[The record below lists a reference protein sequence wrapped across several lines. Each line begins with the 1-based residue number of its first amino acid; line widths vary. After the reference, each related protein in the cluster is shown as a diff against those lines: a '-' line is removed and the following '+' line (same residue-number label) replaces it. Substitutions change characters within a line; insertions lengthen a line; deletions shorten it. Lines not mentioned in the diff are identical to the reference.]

1 MSSVLIPVGDSR
13 VQAYDFRNQ
22 EIIERGRIRRLLP
35 VIEASAQR
43 IAGALSANLRQPVH
57 ITVDGS
63 DQKPWDDFRSE
74 MEDPTFIAAAAM
86 VGLDGRVA
94 LHVPVDLVLALIDVE
109 LGGRGK
115 DQPER
120 LVLSDLEFELM
131 GSLSD
136 DMFQAFHSAVNAFVE
151 VGVGAVQKLRS
162 SIYVKMGRPGE
173 MCLQVQMSIAIAD
186 GEARRM
192 YVYCPLT
199 VLHPII
205 DAFERLQREDDV
217 ATAGRWVSAEKRLLS
232 VPVEIQVAYPPIA
245 LTTTEVLGLRV
256 GDVVPLH
263 VDKDDRD
270 AQLDIVAGGYCIGK
284 GFLVAKGKRLACTVT
299 SWREERA

>member
-1 MSSVLIPVGDSR
+1 MSSALIPIGDAR

-22 EIIERGRIRRLLP
+22 EVIERGRIRRLLP
-35 VIEASAQR
+35 VLEASAQR

-57 ITVDGS
+57 ITVDGF
-63 DQKPWDDFRSE
+63 DQKPWDDYRSE

-94 LHVPVDLVLALIDVE
+94 LHLPVELVLALIEVE
-109 LGGRGK
+109 LGGQGRG
-115 DQPER
+115 QPDR
-120 LVLSDLEFELM
+120 LVLTDLEFDLIGAM
-131 GSLSD
+131 AD
-136 DMFQAFHSAVNAFVE
+136 DMFSAFQAAVNAFVE
-151 VGVGAVQKLRS
+151 VGVAAVQKLRS

-173 MCLQVQMSIAIAD
+173 MCLQVQMSVTIAD

-192 YVYCPLT
+192 YLYCPLP

-217 ATAGRWVSAEKRLLS
+217 ATPGRWVNAEKRLLS

>member
-1 MSSVLIPVGDSR
+1 
-13 VQAYDFRNQ
+13 
-22 EIIERGRIRRLLP
+22 
-35 VIEASAQR
+35 
-43 IAGALSANLRQPVH
+43 
-57 ITVDGS
+57 
-63 DQKPWDDFRSE
+63 
-74 MEDPTFIAAAAM
+74 
-86 VGLDGRVA
+86 
-94 LHVPVDLVLALIDVE
+94 
-109 LGGRGK
+109 
-115 DQPER
+115 
-120 LVLSDLEFELM
+120 
-131 GSLSD
+131 
-136 DMFQAFHSAVNAFVE
+136 
-151 VGVGAVQKLRS
+151 
-162 SIYVKMGRPGE
+162 
-173 MCLQVQMSIAIAD
+173 MCLQVQMSVTIAD

-192 YVYCPLT
+192 YLYCPLP

-217 ATAGRWVSAEKRLLS
+217 ATPGRWVNAEKRLLS